1 MSGTRPDAMLQAIAE
16 ALDASVAELQLQ
28 GVGGGCVS
36 DTARVRAGSRT
47 AFLKR
52 EPASRG
58 WHLAAEAEGLEAL
71 ATPGALR
78 VPRPLARG
86 EADGQ
91 AWLLLEH
98 LEIQRSGD
106 WAAMGRALAAT
117 HGESA
122 ERHGWHRDN
131 ALGGTPQDNTREADW
146 AVFFRDRRLRP
157 QLALAAANG
166 HSGAWLDRGA
176 RLAERLPAMLDH
188 APAPSLLHGD
198 LWGGNAGFCAGRPAT
213 WDPAVHYGDR
223 ECDLAMA
230 ALFGG
235 FGPDFRRAYQ
245 AEWPLPPGHETRQDL
260 YQLYHVLNHL
270 NLFGAAYL
278 GGARRLID
286 RLLAAGNG

>member
-1 MSGTRPDAMLQAIAE
+1 MTDARPDPIREAIARVLGVP
-16 ALDASVAELQLQ
+16 AAELRLQ

-36 DTARVRAGSRT
+36 DTARVHAGGRT

-58 WHLAAEAEGLEAL
+58 WQLAAEAEGLEAL
-71 ATPGALR
+71 AAAGALR
-78 VPRPLARG
+78 VPRPLSQD

-91 AWLLLEH
+91 AWLLMEY
-98 LEIQRSGD
+98 LEIERAGD

-117 HGESA
+117 HA
-122 ERHGWHRDN
+122 ATADRHGWHRDN

-146 AVFFRDRRLRP
+146 ALFFRDRRLRP

-166 HSGAWLDRGA
+166 HDGPWLERGA
-176 RLAERLPAMLDH
+176 RLAERLPSLLDH

-198 LWGGNAGFCAGRPAT
+198 FWGGNAGFCAGRPAT

-235 FGPDFRRAYQ
+235 FGPAFRHAYQ
-245 AEWPLPPGHETRQDL
+245 AEWPLPPGHELRQEL
-260 YQLYHVLNHL
+260 YQLYHILNHL

-278 GGARRLID
+278 GSARRLID